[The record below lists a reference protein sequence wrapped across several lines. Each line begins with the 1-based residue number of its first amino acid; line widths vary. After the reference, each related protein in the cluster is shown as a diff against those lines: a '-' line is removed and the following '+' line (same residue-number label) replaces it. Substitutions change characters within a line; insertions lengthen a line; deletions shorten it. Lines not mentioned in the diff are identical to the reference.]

1 MNFFFTILV
10 FILFVLPSNA
20 QLNLIS
26 LQTEYTSE
34 GDAIIFS
41 RSQASVNYT
50 LKINFKIQI
59 GYSSSFSNPYISNV
73 NVGRSQITKLIRD
86 KNASS
91 VLLQYGYTYYA
102 GKAYRKTPDSYIHY
116 VLPITEGKTTK
127 VARVESISD
136 LLGQKS
142 DNQFYTQGFTYNL
155 GDTICATRAGNVYNI
170 NDQLKQGEGRDTMF
184 TDSRNKIH
192 IQHKDGTLGHYTI
205 LSPIKSL
212 VQNGD
217 FVIPGQPI
225 AIFNKSANKYT
236 MLFSVYYLDEEKI
249 RADVPKDVYNA
260 LPISY
265 YLNENALSTKL
276 VENQKYDSK
285 LTPAII
291 SEELNKKEKKKYG
304 FLN

>member
-1 MNFFFTILV
+1 MKNSLLILALV
-10 FILFVLPSNA
+10 IFVLPSNA
-20 QLNLIS
+20 QSNLIS

-34 GDAIIFS
+34 GDAVIYS
-41 RSQASVNYT
+41 NSQAAVNYT
-50 LKINFKIQI
+50 LKIKFNSLI
-59 GYSSSFSNPYISNV
+59 GYISNVSNPHITNV
-73 NVGRSQITKLIRD
+73 NVGRYQITKLVQD
-86 KNASS
+86 KNAGSRIIN
-91 VLLQYGYTYYA
+91 YGYTYYA
-102 GKAYRKTPDSYIHY
+102 GSAFRKTPVSYIHY
-116 VLPITEGKTTK
+116 VLPITPGKTTK
-127 VARVESISD
+127 VTKVESISD

-142 DNQFYTQGFTYNL
+142 ENQFYAQGFTYNL

-170 NDQLKQGEGRDTMF
+170 NDQLKQDEGRDTIF

-192 IQHKDGTLGHYTI
+192 IQHKDGTLGFYSI

-225 AIFNKSANKYT
+225 AIFNKLANKYT
-236 MLFSVYYLDEEKI
+236 MLFSVFYLDEEKI
-249 RADVPKDVYNA
+249 RADVPKDVYNG

-285 LTPAII
+285 ITPEII
-291 SEELNKKEKKKYG
+291 SEELNKREKKKYG

>member
-1 MNFFFTILV
+1 MKNCLTILV

-34 GDAIIFS
+34 GDAVIYS
-41 RSQASVNYT
+41 NSQAAVNYT
-50 LKINFKIQI
+50 LKINFNSLI
-59 GYSSSFSNPYISNV
+59 GYISNVSNPHITNV
-73 NVGRSQITKLIRD
+73 NVGRYQITKLVKD
-86 KNASS
+86 KNAGSRIIN
-91 VLLQYGYTYYA
+91 YGYTYYA
-102 GKAYRKTPDSYIHY
+102 GKAYRKTPVSYIHY

-127 VARVESISD
+127 VTKVESISD

-155 GDTICATRAGNVYNI
+155 GDTICATRAGSVYNI
-170 NDQLKQGEGRDTMF
+170 NDQLKQGEGRDTIF

-192 IQHKDGTLGHYTI
+192 IQHKDGTLGFYSI

-285 LTPAII
+285 ITPAII
-291 SEELNKKEKKKYG
+291 SEELNKREKKKYG

>member
-1 MNFFFTILV
+1 MKNSLIILV
-10 FILFVLPSNA
+10 FVIFVLPSYA
-20 QLNLIS
+20 QSNLIS
-26 LQTEYTSE
+26 LQTEYNSE
-34 GDAIIFS
+34 GDAIIYS
-41 RSQASVNYT
+41 NSQASVNYT
-50 LKINFKIQI
+50 LKINFSNLI
-59 GYSSSFSNPYISNV
+59 GYLSSVSNPFITSV
-73 NVGRSQITKLIRD
+73 NAGRNQLTKLVRD
-86 KNASS
+86 KNAGSRIINYS
-91 VLLQYGYTYYA
+91 YNYYA
-102 GKAYRKTPDSYIHY
+102 GSAFRKTPVSYIHY
-116 VLPITEGKTTK
+116 ILPITPGKTTK
-127 VARVESISD
+127 VTKVESLSD

-142 DNQFYTQGFTYNL
+142 DNQLYAQGFNYNL
-155 GDTICATRAGNVYNI
+155 GDTICATRAGIVYNI
-170 NDQLKQGEGRDTMF
+170 NDQLKQGEGRDTIF

-192 IQHKDGTLGHYTI
+192 IQHKDGTLGYYSI

-285 LTPAII
+285 LAPVII
-291 SEELNKKEKKKYG
+291 SEELNKREKKKYG

>member
-1 MNFFFTILV
+1 MKFLSIILASLIFTI
-10 FILFVLPSNA
+10 PSYA
-20 QLNLIS
+20 QSNLIS
-26 LQTEYTSE
+26 LKTEYSSE
-34 GDAIIFS
+34 GDAFIYS
-41 RSQASVNYT
+41 NSQAAVNYT
-50 LKINFKIQI
+50 VKINFKILL
-59 GYSSSFSNPYISNV
+59 GYTSNVSNPYITTVS
-73 NVGRSQITKLIRD
+73 VGRNQITKLIRD
-86 KNASS
+86 KNASAPIS
-91 VLLQYGYTYYA
+91 QYGYTYYA
-102 GKAYRKTPDSYIHY
+102 GVAFRKPPVSYIHY
-116 VLPITEGKTTK
+116 VLPITPGKTTK
-127 VARVESISD
+127 VTRVESISD

-142 DNQFYTQGFTYNL
+142 ENQFYAQGFTYNL

-170 NDQLKQGEGRDTMF
+170 NDQLKQGEGRDTIF

-192 IQHKDGTLGHYTI
+192 IQHKDGTLGFYSI
-205 LSPIKSL
+205 LSPIENL

-285 LTPAII
+285 LAPVII
-291 SEELNKKEKKKYG
+291 SEELNKREKKKYG

>member
-1 MNFFFTILV
+1 MKNSLSILAFV
-10 FILFVLPSNA
+10 FFVLPTYA
-20 QLNLIS
+20 QSNLIS
-26 LQTEYTSE
+26 LKTEYTTE
-34 GDAIIFS
+34 GDAVIYS
-41 RSQASVNYT
+41 NSQAAVNYT
-50 LKINFKIQI
+50 VKVNFKII
-59 GYSSSFSNPYISNV
+59 LGFTSNVSNPHITNV

-91 VLLQYGYTYYA
+91 ILLQYSYTYYA
-102 GKAYRKTPDSYIHY
+102 GKSFRNNPTIYPHY
-116 VLPITEGKTTK
+116 LLPITPGKTTK
-127 VARVESISD
+127 VTKVESISD

-142 DNQFYTQGFTYNL
+142 ENQFYTQGFTYNL

-170 NDQLKQGEGRDTMF
+170 NDQLMQGEGRDTIF

-192 IQHKDGTLGHYTI
+192 IQHKDGTLGYYSI

-236 MLFSVYYLDEEKI
+236 MLFSVYYLDEEKV
-249 RADVPKDVYNA
+249 RADNSKDVYNA
-260 LPISY
+260 LPISF

-285 LTPAII
+285 ITPAII
-291 SEELNKKEKKKYG
+291 SEELNKREKKKYG

>member
-1 MNFFFTILV
+1 MKFFLIILV
-10 FILFVLPSNA
+10 GVIFTLPTNA
-20 QLNLIS
+20 QSNLIS

-34 GDAIIFS
+34 GDAIIYS
-41 RSQASVNYT
+41 NSQASVYYT
-50 LKINFKIQI
+50 LKIKFSSLV
-59 GYSSSFSNPYISNV
+59 GYSSNVFNPH
-73 NVGRSQITKLIRD
+73 ITKADPGRNQILKLTQD
-86 KNASS
+86 KNAGSRMLS
-91 VLLQYGYTYYA
+91 YGYTYYA
-102 GKAYRKTPDSYIHY
+102 GSAFRKPPINFVHY
-116 VLPITEGKTTK
+116 MLPVSPGKTTRVTK
-127 VARVESISD
+127 VESLSD

-142 DNQFYTQGFTYNL
+142 ENQFYTQGFTYDL
-155 GDTICATRAGNVYNI
+155 GDTICATRAGIVYNI
-170 NDQLKQGEGRDTMF
+170 NDQLKQGEGRDNLY
-184 TDSRNKIH
+184 TDSRNKIY

-225 AIFNKSANKYT
+225 AIFNKLSIKYT
-236 MLFSVYYLDEEKI
+236 MLFSVYYLNEEKI
-249 RADVPKDVYNA
+249 RVDVPKDVYDA

-285 LTPAII
+285 IAPVII
-291 SEELNKKEKKKYG
+291 SEELNKREKKKFG